1 MQLNILLQATGQS
14 GISSIVMIVLMIVV
28 FYFFLI
34 RPQKKR
40 QKEIQEFQNSVKNG
54 TKVVTSGGIYGT
66 VKDVKDKYF
75 IVEIADNVRISVDKA
90 SVFAVPATE
99 EKK

>member
-1 MQLNILLQATGQS
+1 MQLNILLQTAS
-14 GISSIVMIVLMIVV
+14 GGVGSIVMIVLMIVV

-40 QKEIQEFQNSVKNG
+40 QKEIQEFQNSVKSG

-66 VKDVKDKYF
+66 VKEVKEKYF
-75 IVEIADNVRISVDKA
+75 VVEIADNVRISIDKA
-90 SVFAVPATE
+90 SVFAVPTVE

>member
-1 MQLNILLQATGQS
+1 MQLNIILQTAS
-14 GISSIVMIVLMIVV
+14 GGVGSIFMIVLMIVV

-40 QKEIQEFQNSVKNG
+40 QKEIQEFQNSVKSG

-66 VKDVKDKYF
+66 VKEVKEKYF
-75 IVEIADNVRISVDKA
+75 VVEIADNVRISIDKA
-90 SVFAVPATE
+90 SVFAVPTVE

>member
-1 MQLNILLQATGQS
+1 MQLNILLQTAS
-14 GISSIVMIVLMIVV
+14 GGVGSIVMIVLMIVV

-40 QKEIQEFQNSVKNG
+40 QKEIEEFQNSVKSG

-66 VKDVKDKYF
+66 VKEVKEKYF
-75 IVEIADNVRISVDKA
+75 VVEIADNVRISIDKA
-90 SVFAVPATE
+90 SVFAVPTVE

>member
-1 MQLNILLQATGQS
+1 MQLNILLQTAS
-14 GISSIVMIVLMIVV
+14 GGLSSIVMIILMIVV

-40 QKEIQEFQNSVKNG
+40 QKEIQEFQNSVKSG

-66 VKDVKDKYF
+66 VKEVKEKYF
-75 IVEIADNVRISVDKA
+75 VVEIADNVRISIDKA
-90 SVFAVPATE
+90 SVFAVPTVE

>member
-1 MQLNILLQATGQS
+1 MQLNILLQAAS
-14 GISSIVMIVLMIVV
+14 GGVGSIVMIVLMIVV

-40 QKEIQEFQNSVKNG
+40 QKEIQEFQNSVKSG

-66 VKDVKDKYF
+66 VKEVKEKYF
-75 IVEIADNVRISVDKA
+75 VVEIADNVRISIDKA
-90 SVFAVPATE
+90 SVFAVPTVE